1 MPQFYTRS
9 QRERL
14 AARYRRIAGRL
25 YADMHAAKAAGES
38 ALYERMQSAHDSACR
53 LFNALESGE

>member
-1 MPQFYTRS
+1 MPQFYSRS

-25 YADMHAAKAAGES
+25 YADMHAAKLAGES
-38 ALYERMQSAHDSACR
+38 ETYERMKAAHDAACV
-53 LFNALESGE
+53 LFNSLESES